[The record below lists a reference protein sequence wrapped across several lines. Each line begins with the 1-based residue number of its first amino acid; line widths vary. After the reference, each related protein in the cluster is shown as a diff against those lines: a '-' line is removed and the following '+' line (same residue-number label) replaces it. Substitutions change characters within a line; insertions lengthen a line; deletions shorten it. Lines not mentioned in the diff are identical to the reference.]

1 MNVENP
7 MNVYGNTISA
17 RCINEFYLCADNQVL
32 YAAQQRDND
41 MDASSE
47 FFSTD
52 AESIACM
59 GSVLSAHLRGAHGPL
74 SQRLIPLQRRFEII
88 AQTYPGAPAVRCRD
102 QVLSYGELDTE
113 ADELALHL
121 QNEGLAAGSFCI
133 IRMEPSLAQVRA
145 ILAILKAGAV
155 CLQFDPAL
163 SAPRMAAVLELLC
176 PAMMFVHGAA
186 CDMPGGGAMRVVYC
200 EDKPAQLPYGWP
212 DEVPVGPATPA
223 HAFAG
228 LSHSGGMCIWI
239 CTHLGLGRSLDGMP
253 IPPPLAGCGADP
265 AAMWRPLSSGA
276 LLTIPSCA

>member
-1 MNVENP
+1 
-7 MNVYGNTISA
+7 MNVYSHRNSA
-17 RCINEFYLCADNQVL
+17 RCDNEFYLFADNQIL

-41 MDASSE
+41 TDASSDA
-47 FFSTD
+47 FSTD

-59 GSVLSAHLRGAHGPL
+59 GSVLSAHLHGAHSPL
-74 SQRLIPLQRRFEII
+74 PQRLIPLQRRFEII

-133 IRMEPSLAQVRA
+133 IQMEPSLAQVRA

-155 CLQFDPAL
+155 CLQFDPGL

-186 CDMPGGGAMRVVYC
+186 CYMPGGGAMRVVYC

-228 LSHSGGMCIWI
+228 PSHSGGMCIWI
-239 CTHLGLGRSLDGMP
+239 CTHLGLGRALDGMP
-253 IPPPLAGCGADP
+253 SPAPLAGCGADP

-276 LLTIPSCA
+276 LLTIPACA

>member
-1 MNVENP
+1 MNG
-7 MNVYGNTISA
+7 YGNTHSA
-17 RCINEFYLCADNQVL
+17 RCINEFYLCADNKVI
-32 YAAQQRDND
+32 YAAQQRAND
-41 MDASSE
+41 TDASSDD
-47 FFSTD
+47 FSTD

-59 GSVLSAHLRGAHGPL
+59 GSVLSAHLRSAHGPL
-74 SQRLIPLQRRFEII
+74 PQRLIPLQRRFEII

-163 SAPRMAAVLELLC
+163 SAPRMAAVLALLC

-186 CDMPGGGAMRVVYC
+186 SDMPGGGAMRVVYC

-239 CTHLGLGRSLDGMP
+239 CTHLGLARSLDGMP
-253 IPPPLAGCGADP
+253 SPAPLAGCVADS

>member
-1 MNVENP
+1 MS
-7 MNVYGNTISA
+7 VYSNNKSPH
-17 RCINEFYLCADNQVL
+17 CINEYYLCADNQVI
-32 YAAQQRDND
+32 YAAQQRENNA
-41 MDASSE
+41 DASSE
-47 FFSTD
+47 SFSTD

-59 GSVLSAHLRGAHGPL
+59 GSVLNAHLRSAHGPL

-121 QNEGLAAGSFCI
+121 QSEGLAAGSFCI
-133 IRMEPSLAQVRA
+133 VRMEPSLAQVRA

-163 SAPRMAAVLELLC
+163 PAPRMAAVLELLC

-186 CDMPGGGAMRVVYC
+186 CDMPGRGPMRVVYC

-239 CTHLGLGRSLDGMP
+239 CTHLGLARSLDGVP
-253 IPPPLAGCGADP
+253 SPPPLAGYGADP

-276 LLTIPSCA
+276 LLTIHSCA